1 MSTLGINCRCAGPNF
16 LAWVFCLVNPWS
28 NFGEYADSSYPFDGC
43 QRPNTGKPL
52 SLLRELSWCLHY
64 PNIFHT
70 WLLAKMFLPLLPS
83 HKNETPCSLRLPL
96 VAARAG
102 PGDVWALV
110 SWPRREVDL
119 PWAERNWR
127 LPPDLKVSCTTCK
140 LSHPRIGKVQF
151 PLFRVMFHHFSSVMR
166 DWWELGPTRPFNS
179 HWLSQCLRLPRYSL
193 AGKCELITDVSV
205 ANLDSQSR
213 IPAIRL
219 IWQNWAHLN

>member
-1 MSTLGINCRCAGPNF
+1 MIVLHAHDALEKFIKHVMMVHGKEKIPDDPRKISKGQSTTPRSTQHSWCLMSTLGLNFRCVGPNF

-28 NFGEYADSSYPFDGC
+28 NFGEHADSCYPFDGC

-70 WLLAKMFLPLLPS
+70 WLLAKMFLPLLPP
-83 HKNETPCSLRLPL
+83 HRNKTPCSLRLPL

-110 SWPRREVDL
+110 SWRREVDL

-127 LPPDLKVSCTTCK
+127 LPPDLKVSCT
-140 LSHPRIGKVQF
+140 IGVNCPIRESEKSSF
-151 PLFRVMFHHFSSVMR
+151 PCS
-166 DWWELGPTRPFNS
+166 G
-179 HWLSQCLRLPRYSL
+179 
-193 AGKCELITDVSV
+193 
-205 ANLDSQSR
+205 
-213 IPAIRL
+213 
-219 IWQNWAHLN
+219 